1 MRKQSQKSNGGQR
14 NAGCT
19 RRQPSNCLLHPEQT
33 RDGAVRFPIYGSN
46 FKGAVWIPPPQQP
59 ELIAPN
65 KPSGKGL
72 IQRRTRRQPAFRMAL
87 AFRLAL
93 MLTRCSCSS
102 GAPFRL
108 APTPTRCPCL
118 PASLVSP
125 GAHTRSSLMLGLM
138 SMLAWRSLPLVVV
151 FARRSCS
158 PDVHVS
164 PNVHAHLR
172 LMLHPMLEGDRSDTY
187 RARTSEI
194 NPPWQETCNMHD
206 FGTPDAK

>member
-1 MRKQSQKSNGGQR
+1 M
-14 NAGCT
+14 T
-19 RRQPSNCLLHPEQT
+19 
-33 RDGAVRFPIYGSN
+33 VRFPIYGSN
-46 FKGAVWIPPPQQP
+46 FKGAVWVPPPQQP

-93 MLTRCSCSS
+93 MLTRCACSS
-102 GAPFRL
+102 GAHVSPIAHAHLAPILNRYSVSTGANAHPVPMFAWCPVSTGTPFRL

-138 SMLAWRSLPLVVV
+138 SMLAWRSC
-151 FARRSCS
+151 FARC
-158 PDVHVS
+158 PCLPGAHV
-164 PNVHAHLR
+164 R
-172 LMLHPMLEGDRSDTY
+172 LMSTFRPTFMLT
-187 RARTSEI
+187 
-194 NPPWQETCNMHD
+194 
-206 FGTPDAK
+206 FG

>member
-1 MRKQSQKSNGGQR
+1 
-14 NAGCT
+14 
-19 RRQPSNCLLHPEQT
+19 
-33 RDGAVRFPIYGSN
+33 
-46 FKGAVWIPPPQQP
+46 
-59 ELIAPN
+59 
-65 KPSGKGL
+65 
-72 IQRRTRRQPAFRMAL
+72 MAL

-93 MLTRCSCSS
+93 MLTRCACSS
-102 GAPFRL
+102 GAHVSPVAHAHLAPILNRYSVSTGANAHPVPMFAWCPVSTGAPFRL

-125 GAHTRSSLMLGLM
+125 GGSYPLVAHAWPDVYARLALMLRPVPM
-138 SMLAWRSLPLVVV
+138 

-172 LMLHPMLEGDRSDTY
+172 LMLHPMLRGDRSGTY
-187 RARTSEI
+187 HARTLEI

-206 FGTPDAK
+206 FGTPDTK